1 MNKTY
6 SRQVSSFLPHEDTL
20 KQFEHEP
27 PPFRSELFDAEQMLQ
42 YCRQL
47 AGRHKLIAGQDNKV
61 MFRSLSDN
69 KEKINRIH
77 KVLAEAS
84 SGEDAIE
91 LHEWRTNFY
100 LIEDQLAKARM
111 LLTATSRNLPRLQGE
126 SAKDYPRIYRI
137 ITAFIAHSNAQVDIN
152 NLLAFINI
160 YQTISPLQ
168 TGELRALQLI
178 LKVALIENLVRVA
191 ARIAVAK
198 INQGIADS
206 WAIRIA
212 AANENGIEALNTLW
226 IDFLLSGHAY
236 KDVVIAEVI
245 RYLHE
250 KSPKAIIPMSRLEQ
264 ILSEKSLTGKTVMV
278 LVNEELTMEKVSFRN
293 CLSSI
298 RMLDTVDWSAF
309 IDAANTIDPIFS
321 KEQSGIYPLMEFHT
335 RDRYRREVGAI
346 ARQAEVAETIVAQH
360 VITLADNAY
369 ATGDI
374 EYGRSHVGY
383 FLIGE
388 GRKQLA
394 EALGITW
401 RKKNAGPTGR
411 KALMLYLGGF
421 LFITTCLSAFFF
433 NRLQQE
439 NGNVLLWL
447 LISVAII
454 SGAGQLAKLLVDMV
468 ASCFAKPVLLPR
480 LDYANGIPATA
491 KTLVVVPALLFKKED
506 VKELL
511 HALEVRYLANRTPN
525 LYFGLLT
532 DFSDA
537 QDEIMPGDDQILQL
551 LGDGIKTL
559 NEKYNTSGED
569 LFFLFHRPRCWNPI
583 DKIWMGYE
591 RKRGKLMG
599 LTALLRGEDNEF
611 SLVIGD
617 AALFADIRYVIT
629 LDADTQLPR
638 DAAWKMTGTM
648 AHPLNHP
655 VYCEKT
661 LRVIAGYGMLQPRM
675 ANDLREMDQS
685 RYHRFSGSGPDL
697 DPYTRAIPDL
707 YQDLFGEG
715 SFVGKGIYDV
725 DIVLKVLHNRFPEHR
740 VLSHDL
746 LEGSYVRS
754 GLLNDVKLYE
764 QVTGYNAEIK
774 RKHRWIRGD
783 WQIASWIG
791 PMVPTLGN
799 RKVNNPI
806 SALSRWKML
815 DNLRISLMPVGNL
828 LLLLLGMTVLSD
840 TLFWIMSG
848 ILIMM
853 SPALITLV
861 SKLFSKPAKLITAEH
876 WAICVKDTAGDL
888 LLRVYELLVLP
899 YEAYL
904 AMDAIL
910 RAIWRV
916 YVSKKRLL
924 EWVPSANFKNIGNAD
939 LLTTYK
945 NMMVGP
951 AVSIFVIAAWIF
963 TGNGISVVS
972 AVLLAG
978 WLLSPACAWWMN
990 HPDVITQ
997 DQITQEQTSFLH
1009 QQARKIWAYFETF
1022 INESGNWLP
1031 PDHFQEHP
1039 VKVLKDY
1046 TSPTN
1051 MGLALLAN
1059 LTAHDFGYLTT
1070 PRLVGQL
1077 NNILHAMGKLE
1088 RHKGH
1093 FYNWYNIESLNPCY
1107 PRYVS
1112 TVDSGNLAGHLMT
1125 LRQGIT
1131 DVNELPLISTSQ
1143 FKGLLDTAG
1152 VLETVMES
1160 KPLLQSFIQQLIAIT
1175 EEELSSLE
1183 QINIHLT
1190 ACTRAVNDLGNN
1202 IRNTYEED
1210 SDAVFWISRLEDQC
1224 EAMQSILDH
1233 YFPWVSWTDLPAH
1246 WRELLP
1252 SQALS
1257 PEELKKCNGAIQ
1269 EAISKLDE
1277 PALNTTER
1285 TVWQHLMHTWNQIGI
1300 KAAQLIQ
1307 EVADIRQKCTAFAD
1321 MDYDF
1326 LYNKENML
1334 LSIGYQ
1340 METECLDP
1348 DYYDELASE
1357 ARLASYTA
1365 ICQNKIPV
1373 KSWFALGRP
1382 LVQTDEGLVMLS
1394 ANGTMFEYLMPLL
1407 VMPDFDNTLLNQACK
1422 AAVNAQ
1428 IAYGR
1433 KKNIPW
1439 GFSESEYYAL
1449 DANSNY
1455 QYKVFGAPDLSLR
1468 QSYLSED
1475 SVVAPYASA
1484 MALMVSPVEA
1494 CRNLELLAAQQF
1506 SGRYGFFEAIDYTRS
1521 RVPGGQQFAQVR
1533 SYMVHHQGMA
1543 LLGMAYLLLDKP
1555 MQRRFMED
1563 PELESS
1569 ILLLQEKFPL
1579 DVPFHIKGT
1588 TSDSFGEQDEALV
1601 PASDNSAWINYPAT
1615 IGDEEVQLLS
1625 NGRYHTILSNKGKYL
1640 SRWKNASVSSWTQH
1654 TICPAGLYCYIYDPA
1669 EEQYFSSLN
1678 HRSEEVQELGKVGF
1692 YAGEAIYYHESNGLH
1707 IREELSIAAD
1717 DDIEI
1722 RRISVYND
1730 TNRKKEVEIVSY
1742 AAPAFDSSFLA
1753 TPVQVFPGGQVIL
1766 FGKTTGLGNT
1776 SQRCL
1781 FHTTIVES
1789 GAVLSDGYIAT
1800 ATGGKSGVN
1809 NNPRIPVQDS
1819 LTAGNLFS
1827 PDYAAGI
1834 RNSVLIGP
1842 KETVVV
1848 NVLSGIGDTREQSV
1862 EMIKKMQE
1870 QNNISRMIADARRH
1884 ATMVM
1889 KRVNLTDA
1897 NARLFRRLAGD
1908 TIFLSTATGNT
1919 DSNHQPASEQPATI
1933 LLRIKSSAHSDVI
1946 LQIVQLHAYWRMHGI
1961 ITDLVI
1967 WNEDTSC
1974 YRHFLQKLIFE
1985 IINNGVSAEL
1995 LNRHGGGI
2003 FIRMVSEFNEEEKQL
2018 LQEAVGII
2026 VAKNWNTSFHLSK
2039 WNSNIN
2045 EKILT
2050 A

>member
-1 MNKTY
+1 MNKAY
-6 SRQVSSFLPHEDTL
+6 SRQVSSFLPHEDILT
-20 KQFEHEP
+20 QFEHEP

-47 AGRHKLIAGQDNKV
+47 AGRHKLIAGLDNKI

-77 KVLAEAS
+77 KVLAEAG
-84 SGEDAIE
+84 SGDDAIE

-100 LIEDQLAKARM
+100 LIEDQLSKAKM
-111 LLTATSRNLPRLQGE
+111 LLTAANKKLPRLQGE
-126 SAKDYPRIYRI
+126 SGKDYPRIYRI

-152 NLLAFINI
+152 NLLAFVNT

-168 TGELRALQLI
+168 TGELRAIQLV

-206 WAIRIA
+206 WAARIA
-212 AANENGIEALNTLW
+212 TANENGIEALNTLW

-245 RYLHE
+245 RYLQE
-250 KSPKAIIPMSRLEQ
+250 KSPKAAIPMSRLEQ
-264 ILSEKSLTGKTVMV
+264 ILSEKSLTGKSVMV

-298 RMLDTVDWSAF
+298 RMLDTVDWSSF
-309 IDAANTIDPIFS
+309 IDAANTIDPILS
-321 KEQSGIYPLMEFHT
+321 KEHSGVYPLMEFHT

-346 ARQAEVAETIVAQH
+346 ARQANVAETVIADH
-360 VITLADNAY
+360 VRRLADNAHI
-369 ATGDI
+369 AGDTA
-374 EYGRSHVGY
+374 YGRSHVGY

-394 EALGITW
+394 EMLGIPW
-401 RKKNAGPTGR
+401 SKKSPQPIGR
-411 KALMLYLGGF
+411 KALILYLGGF
-421 LFITTCLSAFFF
+421 LLFTALLSAVFF
-433 NRLQQE
+433 NQLQHE
-439 NGNVLLWL
+439 ARSLMVWL
-447 LISVAII
+447 LMSVAII

-468 ASCFAKPVLLPR
+468 ASCFTKPVLLPR
-480 LDYANGIPATA
+480 LDYANGIPDSA
-491 KTLVVVPALLFKKED
+491 KTLVVVPALLFKEED
-506 VKELL
+506 VKELV

-525 LYFGLLT
+525 LYFGLVT

-537 QDEIMPGDDQILQL
+537 SDEIMPGDDQILEL
-551 LGDGIKTL
+551 LADGITAL
-559 NEKYNTSGED
+559 NDKYNSAGDD
-569 LFFLFHRPRCWNPI
+569 LFFLFHRPRCWNPLE
-583 DKIWMGYE
+583 KIWMGYE

-599 LTALLRGEDNEF
+599 LTALLRGEANEF
-611 SLVIGD
+611 SRVIGD
-617 AALFADIRYVIT
+617 TTLFAGIRYVIT

-655 VYCEKT
+655 EYCEKR

-675 ANDLREMDQS
+675 ANDLREMNQS

-725 DIVLKVLHNRFPEHR
+725 DIVLKALHNRFPDDR

-791 PMVPTLGN
+791 PFVPTQDN

-828 LLLLLGMTVLSD
+828 LLLVLGMTVLSN
-840 TLFWIMSG
+840 TLFWTMAG
-848 ILIMM
+848 ILTMM
-853 SPALITLV
+853 SPALITLI
-861 SKLFSKPAKLITAEH
+861 SKLFSKPVRLLTAEH
-876 WAICVKDTAGDL
+876 WMACIKDTAADF
-888 LLRVYELLVLP
+888 LLRIYEILVLP

-904 AMDAIL
+904 AIDAIL
-910 RAIWRV
+910 RAVWRV
-916 YVSKKRLL
+916 YVSKRRLL

-939 LLTTYK
+939 LLTTCK
-945 NMMVGP
+945 NMLVGP
-951 AVSIFVIAAWIF
+951 ALSVFVVAYWIL
-963 TGNGISVVS
+963 TGKDISFMPV
-972 AVLLAG
+972 VLLAG
-978 WLLSPACAWWMN
+978 WLLSPVCAWWMN
-990 HPDVITQ
+990 HPDDITL
-997 DQITQEQTSFLH
+997 DQITREQTLFLH

-1059 LTAHDFGYLTT
+1059 LTAHDFGYLTSD
-1070 PRLVGQL
+1070 RIVVQL
-1077 NNILHAMGKLE
+1077 NNILHAMGRLE
-1088 RHKGH
+1088 RYKGH
-1093 FYNWYNIESLNPCY
+1093 FYNWYNIHSLSPCY

-1131 DVNELPLISTSQ
+1131 DVNDSPLISITQ
-1143 FKGLLDTAG
+1143 FKGLLDTAL
-1152 VLETVMES
+1152 VLETTMTGTQT
-1160 KPLLQSFIQQLIAIT
+1160 LQSFIQQLHAIT
-1175 EEELSSLE
+1175 KEELSSLE
-1183 QINIHLT
+1183 QINVHLS
-1190 ACTRAVNDLGNN
+1190 ACIDAVNDLGSSL
-1202 IRNTYEED
+1202 RREYDKD
-1210 SDAVFWISRLEDQC
+1210 SDAVFWIGRLEDQC
-1224 EAMQSILDH
+1224 DAMQSVLDN
-1233 YFPWVSWTDLPAH
+1233 YFPWVSWTDLPAS
-1246 WRELLP
+1246 WQELLP

-1257 PEELKKCNGAIQ
+1257 PQGLKKCNSTIK
-1269 EAISKLDE
+1269 EAINQLDHPTLTHQE
-1277 PALNTTER
+1277 RAVLHRLANAWEKTEI
-1285 TVWQHLMHTWNQIGI
+1285 TASHL
-1300 KAAQLIQ
+1300 LQ
-1307 EVADIRQKCTAFAD
+1307 EVAYIRVKCTAFAD

-1340 METECLDP
+1340 METESLDP

-1357 ARLASYTA
+1357 ARLASYAA
-1365 ICQNKIPV
+1365 ICQGKIPV
-1373 KSWFALGRP
+1373 KNWFALGRP

-1422 AAVNAQ
+1422 AAVTAQ
-1428 IAYGR
+1428 IAYGN
-1433 KKNIPW
+1433 KKGIPW

-1484 MALMVSPVEA
+1484 MALMVSPAAA
-1494 CRNLELLAAQQF
+1494 CRNLELLAKQQF

-1521 RVPGGQQFAQVR
+1521 RVPGGQQFGLVR

-1543 LLGMAYLLLDKP
+1543 LLGMAYLLQDKP
-1555 MQRRFMED
+1555 MQRRFMQD

-1588 TSDSFGEQDEALV
+1588 STDNPGEHEETGLSM
-1601 PASDNSAWINYPAT
+1601 SDNDWIKYPAAN
-1615 IGDEEVQLLS
+1615 GEEEVQLLS

-1640 SRWKNASVSSWTQH
+1640 SRWKNASVSSWTK
-1654 TICPAGLYCYIYDPA
+1654 PAIYPSGLRCYVYDPA
-1669 EEQYFSSLN
+1669 GEQYCTSLN
-1678 HRSEEVQELGKVGF
+1678 YYTGEPQEQGKMGF
-1692 YAGEAIYYHESNGLH
+1692 SAGSAVCYHESNGLH
-1707 IREELSIAAD
+1707 IREELSIAPD
-1717 DDIEI
+1717 DDMEV

-1730 TNRKKEVEIVSY
+1730 TNKKKEIEIISY
-1742 AAPAFDSSFLA
+1742 ATAALDNSFVA
-1753 TPVQVFPGGQVIL
+1753 IPVPILPDGQVVL
-1766 FGKTTGLGNT
+1766 FVKNAKHDNT
-1776 SQRCL
+1776 SQVCL
-1781 FHTTIVES
+1781 FHTTVVES
-1789 GAVLSDGYIAT
+1789 GTVLSEEYIAT
-1800 ATGGKSGVN
+1800 ADGGKGEEHKHTQMPGQE
-1809 NNPRIPVQDS
+1809 NNP
-1819 LTAGNLFS
+1819 LL
-1827 PDYAAGI
+1827 AAGI
-1834 RNSVLIGP
+1834 RNKILVAP
-1842 KETVVV
+1842 KETVIV
-1848 NVLSGIGDTREQSV
+1848 NVLMGVGETKEQSIDIV
-1862 EMIKKMQE
+1862 RKMQ
-1870 QNNISRMIADARRH
+1870 QQQGISAVITDARRH
-1884 ATMVM
+1884 ALMVK

-1897 NARLFRRLAGD
+1897 NARLFRRLAGS
-1908 TIFLSTATGNT
+1908 TIFSTPVADNT
-1919 DSNHQPASEQPATI
+1919 RTDLRDVAEKPAT
-1933 LLRIKSSAHSDVI
+1933 LLLKIKSTAHSDVI

-2003 FIRMVSEFNEEEKQL
+2003 FIRMVAEYNEEEKRL
-2018 LQEAVGII
+2018 LQDAVGII

-2045 EKILT
+2045 EKIVT